1 MILEKKKIVLVGM
14 TGVGKTTIGRVL
26 SKILRRAFVDID
38 FEVEKASG
46 QKIHHIFEKYGE
58 DEFRKI
64 EKKTLYRFLNTK
76 INLVIST
83 GAGILGDQETINII
97 KKNSV
102 CIFLDIKI
110 NNLVERLNNNFKSR
124 PLLKNG
130 NLREN
135 LENMIKKRIQNY
147 EQAHIIIP
155 VDGLSIPDI
164 VRRVINNLKYH
175 DKN

>member
-26 SKILRRAFVDID
+26 SKILRRTFVDID
-38 FEVEKASG
+38 IEVEKASG

-76 INLVIST
+76 INFVIST

-110 NNLVERLNNNFKSR
+110 NNLVERLDNNFKSR

-130 NLREN
+130 NLKEN
-135 LENMIKKRIQNY
+135 LKKMKKKRIQNY

-164 VRRVINNLKYH
+164 VRRIINNLKYH

>member
-26 SKILRRAFVDID
+26 SKILRRTFIDID

-58 DEFRKI
+58 NEFRKI
-64 EKKTLYRFLNTK
+64 EKKTLYRFLDNEK
-76 INLVIST
+76 NFVIST
-83 GAGILGDQETINII
+83 GAGILGDQETIDMI
-97 KKNSV
+97 KTNSI
-102 CIFLDIKI
+102 CIFLEIKI
-110 NNLVERLNNNFKSR
+110 NNLVERLSNNVKSR
-124 PLLKNG
+124 PLLKKS
-130 NLREN
+130 NLKQK
-135 LENMIKKRIQNY
+135 LENMIENRIQNY

-164 VRRVINNLKYH
+164 VRRIINNLKYH

>member
-1 MILEKKKIVLVGM
+1 MILENKKIVLLGM

-26 SKILRRAFVDID
+26 SKILRRTFVDID
-38 FEVEKASG
+38 IEVEKASG

-76 INLVIST
+76 INFVIST

-110 NNLVERLNNNFKSR
+110 NNLVERLNNNCKSR

>member
-26 SKILRRAFVDID
+26 SKILRRIFVDID

-76 INLVIST
+76 INFVIST

-110 NNLVERLNNNFKSR
+110 NNLVERLDNNFKSR

>member
-26 SKILRRAFVDID
+26 SKILRRTFVDID
-38 FEVEKASG
+38 IEVEKASG

-76 INLVIST
+76 INFVIST

-110 NNLVERLNNNFKSR
+110 NNLIERLNNNFKSR

>member
-26 SKILRRAFVDID
+26 SKILRRIFVDID

-64 EKKTLYRFLNTK
+64 EKKTLYKFLNTEK
-76 INLVIST
+76 NFVIST
-83 GAGILGDQETINII
+83 GAGILGDQEIINII
-97 KKNSV
+97 KKNGV

-110 NNLVERLNNNFKSR
+110 NNLVERLDNNFKSR

-130 NLREN
+130 NLKEN
-135 LENMIKKRIQNY
+135 LENMKKKRIQNY

-164 VRRVINNLKYH
+164 VRRIINNLKYH

>member
-1 MILEKKKIVLVGM
+1 MILEKKKIVLLGM

-26 SKILRRAFVDID
+26 SKILRRTFIDID
-38 FEVEKASG
+38 IEVEKASG

-76 INLVIST
+76 INFVIST

>member
-1 MILEKKKIVLVGM
+1 MILENKKIVLLGM

-26 SKILRRAFVDID
+26 SKILRRTFVDID
-38 FEVEKASG
+38 IEVEKASG

>member
-1 MILEKKKIVLVGM
+1 MILENKKIVLLGM

-26 SKILRRAFVDID
+26 SKILRRTFVDID
-38 FEVEKASG
+38 IEVEKASG

-110 NNLVERLNNNFKSR
+110 NNLVERLDNNFKSR

-130 NLREN
+130 NLKEN

>member
-64 EKKTLYRFLNTK
+64 EKKTLYRFLKTEK
-76 INLVIST
+76 NLVIST

-164 VRRVINNLKYH
+164 VRRIINNLKYH

>member
-1 MILEKKKIVLVGM
+1 M

-26 SKILRRAFVDID
+26 SKILRRIFVDID

-46 QKIHHIFEKYGE
+46 QQIHHIFEKYGE

-64 EKKTLYRFLNTK
+64 EKKTLNRFLNTEK
-76 INLVIST
+76 NFVIST

>member
-26 SKILRRAFVDID
+26 SKILRRTFVDID
-38 FEVEKASG
+38 IEVEKASG

-76 INLVIST
+76 INFVIST

-110 NNLVERLNNNFKSR
+110 NNLIERLNNNFKSR

-155 VDGLSIPDI
+155 IDGLSIPDI

>member
-26 SKILRRAFVDID
+26 SKILRRKFIDID
-38 FEVEKASG
+38 IEVEKASG

-76 INLVIST
+76 INFVIST

-102 CIFLDIKI
+102 CVFLDIKI
-110 NNLVERLNNNFKSR
+110 KNLIERLNNNFKSR